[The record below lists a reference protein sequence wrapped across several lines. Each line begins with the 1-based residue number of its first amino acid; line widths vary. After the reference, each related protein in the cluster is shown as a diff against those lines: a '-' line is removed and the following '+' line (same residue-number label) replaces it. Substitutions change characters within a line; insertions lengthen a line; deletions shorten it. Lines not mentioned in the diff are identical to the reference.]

1 MNDYNELFHV
11 VSMKDERAKIVAMEI
26 ANDKGRQVL
35 ECIFEGKKSTSD
47 IANELNMGLSTVMFH
62 IERLREAGLIKVV
75 DTELSKKFREIKY
88 YGPSKQAILI
98 VPPSDEDAKRVVASS
113 MRSPL
118 SAKLIGVT
126 SLIGATLSG
135 ALLALFSNKT
145 TVYPDVLKAPA
156 PDEQADILVNATEVA
171 ETAYTLPSTE
181 AIVGIVIVA
190 ALVSLGIMMGYAAY
204 KKRKTAQDMLTC

>member
-1 MNDYNELFHV
+1 MNDFSELFHV

-35 ECIFEGKKSTSD
+35 ECIFEGKKSTTD
-47 IANELNMGLSTVMFH
+47 IANELDMGLSTVLFH

-98 VPPSDEDAKRVVASS
+98 VPPSDEAAKSVVASTV
-113 MRSPL
+113 RSPL
-118 SAKLIGVT
+118 SAKLIGIS
-126 SLIGATLSG
+126 SLMGATLSG
-135 ALLALFSNKT
+135 ALLALFSKKT
-145 TVYPDVLKAPA
+145 TVYPDVFKSP
-156 PDEQADILVNATEVA
+156 PPEEGADILVNAAEMS

-181 AIVGIVIVA
+181 IIAGIVIVA
-190 ALVSLGIMMGYAAY
+190 AIVSIGIMMGYVAY
-204 KKRKTAQDMLTC
+204 KKRQAAQAALTY